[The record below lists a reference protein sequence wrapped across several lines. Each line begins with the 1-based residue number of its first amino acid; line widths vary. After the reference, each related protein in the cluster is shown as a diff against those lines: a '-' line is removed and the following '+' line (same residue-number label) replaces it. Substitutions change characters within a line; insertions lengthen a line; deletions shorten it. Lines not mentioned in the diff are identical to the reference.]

1 MGRRTIGVG
10 LIGLGVVAGEVARL
24 LTERGAEL
32 SQGIGVDIMLKRVK
46 VLPVDLDRPQART
59 MPADIITTDDDEF
72 FNTAGLDIVVEAIG
86 GEQPAFDYL
95 ARALRDGKPAVTSN
109 KELIAK
115 RGSELKALAA
125 AGGASLRYEASVG
138 GGIPLI
144 SRFQH
149 DLVANRIMGIYAIIN
164 GTTNYI
170 LTRMSRE
177 GLDFV
182 ETLRQAQQLGYTE
195 ADPANDVEGYD
206 ARYKLAILGSLAFH
220 TTLRP
225 EDIYCE
231 GISRITGR
239 DFQYAR
245 ELGFTI
251 KLLAIAQAAGAAI
264 EARVHPVLIPEDQL
278 LAKIDGVYNGIL
290 VEADQVGQVLF
301 YGEGAGAR
309 PTASAVVADVIA
321 AARDLVTGNGTH
333 LGAVPDTARPVL
345 PMAEVSCRYYLRM
358 TTVDSFG
365 VLAQIA
371 RVLSEHRISIL
382 SVIQKTTDAGRED
395 AEIVLMTHAA
405 AGESMQRALAEIE
418 ALDVIREVSNFIRV
432 LA

>member
-1 MGRRTIGVG
+1 VIGVG

-24 LTERGAEL
+24 LTERGADFSTVL
-32 SQGIGVDIMLKRVK
+32 GAKVVLKRVK
-46 VLPVDLDRPQART
+46 VLPADLERSQAKA
-59 MPADIITTDDDEF
+59 MPPGLLTTDDDEF
-72 FNTAGLDIVVEAIG
+72 FNTPGLDIIVEAIG

-95 ARALRDGKPAVTSN
+95 ARALREGKPAVTSN
-109 KELIAK
+109 KELVAK

-125 AGGASLRYEASVG
+125 AGGVSLRYEASVG

-144 SRFQH
+144 SRFQY
-149 DLVANRIMGIYAIIN
+149 DLVANQIKGIYAIIN

-177 GLDFV
+177 GLDFA
-182 ETLRQAQQLGYTE
+182 ETLRQAQELGYTE

-231 GISRITGR
+231 GISRISSR
-239 DFQYAR
+239 DFRYAR
-245 ELGFTI
+245 ELGYTI
-251 KLLAIAQAAGAAI
+251 KLLAIARVTGEAI

-321 AARDLVTGNGTH
+321 AARDIVTGNGTN
-333 LGAVPDTARPVL
+333 LSAVPSAARPVM
-345 PMAEVSCRYYLRM
+345 PMAEVACRYYLRM
-358 TTVDSFG
+358 TTLDSFG

-371 RVLSEHRISIL
+371 RVLSEHRISIH
-382 SVIQKTTDAGRED
+382 SVIQKTTDAHRED
-395 AEIVLMTHAA
+395 AEIVIMTHAA
-405 AGESMQRALAEIE
+405 AGEPMQRALAEVE
-418 ALDVIREVSNFIRV
+418 ALDVVSEVSNFIRV
-432 LA
+432 LE